1 MVRALGSID
10 VIPGF
15 DSPTRCH
22 MWVQSLLL
30 ALALLQQFSSGS
42 QVFLLLRKTTC
53 PNSSWIRIEDPPAK
67 TDLASSLKIVFFSN
81 PSLSLL
87 NSCRQCPTI
96 QRVVPYRLMTN
107 KQADKEAK
115 NQKLKV
121 ELESKKSRKIETSI
135 NIHRNDPFLQ
145 SKRYQNPI

>member
-1 MVRALGSID
+1 ML
-10 VIPGF
+10 PGF
-15 DSPTRCH
+15 HSRTRCH
-22 MWVQSLLL
+22 MWVEFVVSSRLTPTVFFGFSG
-30 ALALLQQFSSGS
+30 FSSSKKNNLSKFQFHQDG
-42 QVFLLLRKTTC
+42 RPAWK
-53 PNSSWIRIEDPPAK
+53 PAK
-67 TDLASSLKIVFFSN
+67 TDLASSLKIVFFLN

-96 QRVVPYRLMTN
+96 QSVVPYRLMTN

-135 NIHRNDPFLQ
+135 NIHRNDQFLQ